1 MKDRMNNIKISII
14 FACYKVSQYLD
25 KLFYLLAT
33 QPYQNIEMI
42 FVEDCSTDDTKI
54 KLQSFNDSR
63 VKLLCNEK
71 NIGAAE
77 SRNRGIEIATGEY
90 IWFCDPDD
98 LFEFSLLERINSIIQ
113 NNNPDM
119 ICIGIQ
125 EQYEVNGII
134 SYRKDVI
141 SKYQGLINKNF
152 IDVLVDLEETF
163 LLGYAGNKFYRA
175 EIIKKNNIFNVHQ
188 SLKEDFVFNIKFL
201 SVSSNFYIL
210 NEPLY
215 FYLKRNNSQ
224 TARFVSDYFSIHM
237 DVLHLFLSLIET
249 KGNVNRGVEKLL
261 ANRFIRYSISAI
273 ERNTSEKS
281 KMNFFEQKK
290 WLESNIIN
298 NSNFSKYVRSPDL
311 VVGIQKVFYYL
322 IRLRM
327 SYLLIFLANFISF
340 MKKKLPILFAKLKG
354 N

>member
-1 MKDRMNNIKISII
+1 
-14 FACYKVSQYLD
+14 
-25 KLFYLLAT
+25 
-33 QPYQNIEMI
+33 
-42 FVEDCSTDDTKI
+42 
-54 KLQSFNDSR
+54 
-63 VKLLCNEK
+63 
-71 NIGAAE
+71 
-77 SRNRGIEIATGEY
+77 
-90 IWFCDPDD
+90 
-98 LFEFSLLERINSIIQ
+98 
-113 NNNPDM
+113 
-119 ICIGIQ
+119 
-125 EQYEVNGII
+125 
-134 SYRKDVI
+134 
-141 SKYQGLINKNF
+141 
-152 IDVLVDLEETF
+152 
-163 LLGYAGNKFYRA
+163 
-175 EIIKKNNIFNVHQ
+175 
-188 SLKEDFVFNIKFL
+188 
-201 SVSSNFYIL
+201 
-210 NEPLY
+210 
-215 FYLKRNNSQ
+215 
-224 TARFVSDYFSIHM
+224 M